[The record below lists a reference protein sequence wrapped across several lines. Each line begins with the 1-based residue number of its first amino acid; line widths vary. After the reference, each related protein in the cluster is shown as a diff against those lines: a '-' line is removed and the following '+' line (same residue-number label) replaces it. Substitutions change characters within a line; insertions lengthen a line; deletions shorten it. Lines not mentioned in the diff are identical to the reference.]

1 MQSEEGAGI
10 GLHKSSASYYL
21 KKFFKKRARLLR
33 QAFRRVGMGVGGTR
47 STAGPSVGSLP
58 AVAPTHVSPWDAD
71 KEFRVARP
79 PGRVSLI
86 QASWQRPL
94 VHVASIPPAKFI
106 LKQEWMKCDVSAL
119 QRSEVFTRT

>member
-21 KKFFKKRARLLR
+21 KKFLKKRARLLR
-33 QAFRRVGMGVGGTR
+33 QAFRRVGLGGTH

-58 AVAPTHVSPWDAD
+58 AVAPTHVSPWGAD
-71 KEFRVARP
+71 NEFRVAKP

-106 LKQEWMKCDVSAL
+106 LKQEWMKCDVSVL
-119 QRSEVFTRT
+119 HRSEVFTRT